1 MATQALKCERHG
13 EATRLT
19 CVECGK
25 PICPKCAVRTDVGLK
40 CEADAKGVELSKET
54 LALLRPSRT
63 PVYLGLAGLALF
75 VVVIG
80 FLLMRGGGDD
90 GETNTQ
96 ALPAVGTW
104 TPVPDLVSI
113 RGTTTVV
120 LLKDGKALAAGGGV
134 GQIGLPAAEIFDPAA
149 GVWQATGQMNQARR
163 GHQAV
168 VLGDGRVLVAGGISE
183 GELLSSAEIY
193 DPATGRWTTTAPMS
207 VARLGN
213 TLTLLSNGNVL
224 ATGGTS
230 ADTAAGAGGGQTIR
244 PDNTAEIY
252 NVQTGRWTR
261 TAGAMSTPRFEHTA
275 TLLDDGRVLI
285 AGGQG
290 PPISG
295 STEALVSTE
304 LYDPAVDSFRNSN
317 DMTDA
322 RFNHAAVK
330 LPDRTV
336 LVVGGAGGTNG
347 DTSLATAEVFN
358 PGDGSWTS
366 VGALS
371 GSRTGHSA
379 VGFSDGRVLVAGGE
393 SVTRGNRRSLA
404 SAEIFTLDRREWRS
418 AGNMNCPRSEAGAT
432 GLGDGSALVVAG
444 DFAAPGQQPDPKG
457 CADRYRP

>member
-40 CEADAKGVELSKET
+40 CEADAKGVGLSKET

-63 PVYLGLAGLALF
+63 PVYVGLAGILLILGLAVFLA
-75 VVVIG
+75 V
-80 FLLMRGGGDD
+80 RGGGGDP
-90 GETNTQ
+90 EANTQ

-104 TPVPDLVSI
+104 EPVPDLVSI

-120 LLKDGKALAAGGGV
+120 LLKDGRALAAGGGV
-134 GQIGLPAAEIFDPAA
+134 GQIAVPAAEIFDPNT
-149 GVWQATGQMNQARR
+149 GVWQSTGSMNQARR
-163 GHQAV
+163 GHRAV
-168 VLGDGRVLVAGGISE
+168 LLGDGRVLVTGGISE

-193 DPATGRWTTTAPMS
+193 DPATGRWTSTASMGVP
-207 VARLGN
+207 RLGN

-224 ATGGTS
+224 STGGTS

-252 NVQTGRWTR
+252 NTTTNQWTK
-261 TAGAMSTPRFEHTA
+261 TSGAMSTPRFEHTA
-275 TLLDDGRVLI
+275 TPLDDGRVLI

-290 PPISG
+290 PPIAG
-295 STEALVSTE
+295 SSEALASTE

-317 DMTDA
+317 DMSDA
-322 RFNHAAVK
+322 RFNHTAVL

-336 LVVGGAGGTNG
+336 MVSGGAGGTNG
-347 DTSLATAEVFN
+347 DTSLATAEVFS
-358 PGDGSWTS
+358 PGDGRWTN
-366 VGALS
+366 VGALT
-371 GSRTGHSA
+371 GSRTGHTA
-379 VGFSDGRVLVAGGE
+379 TAFPDGRVLVAGGE
-393 SVTRGNRRSLA
+393 TVTRGNRRSLA
-404 SAEIFTLDRREWRS
+404 SAEIFTLDRGEWRS
-418 AGNMNCPRSEAGAT
+418 AGNMNCPRSEASAT
-432 GLGDGSALVVAG
+432 LLGDGSVLVVAG